1 MTQLICFDIDGTLND
16 PATHQVSESCR
27 LALRQLKANGYQLA
41 IATGRNIKSV
51 CESGFHQLID
61 WDAYICD
68 NGISVLDQNQAIIAQ
83 EKYPLS
89 AIKAALDTAN
99 KLNIPIAYQN
109 DEGQFLIGD
118 VNENV
123 VTAHQF
129 FHEPI
134 PIKKTYHNETV
145 LMMAVYDSLQ
155 STYASFA
162 NIPHLS
168 IATSQSTYADL
179 VLSHVNKYIGI
190 KKLCEH
196 LNLDGYIAFG
206 DAMNDK
212 EMLQHASCAILM
224 GQGDKN
230 LTPYANFITKAV
242 DDDGIYYACKELKL
256 F

>member
-68 NGISVLDQNQAIIAQ
+68 NGISVLDHNQNIIAQ
-83 EKYPLS
+83 EKYPISLVQS
-89 AIKAALDTAN
+89 AIDTAD

-109 DEGQFLIGD
+109 DEGQFLSGD
-118 VNENV
+118 INENV
-123 VTAHQF
+123 VAAHQF

-134 PIKKTYHNETV
+134 PIKKAYDNDPV
-145 LMMAVYDSLQ
+145 LMMAVYDTLD
-155 STYASFA
+155 STYESFA

-168 IATSQSTYADL
+168 IALSQSTYADL

-190 KKLCEH
+190 KKLCDY

-206 DAMNDK
+206 DAMNDI

-224 GQGDKN
+224 GQGDQK
-230 LTPYANFITKAV
+230 LVPYANFITKAV